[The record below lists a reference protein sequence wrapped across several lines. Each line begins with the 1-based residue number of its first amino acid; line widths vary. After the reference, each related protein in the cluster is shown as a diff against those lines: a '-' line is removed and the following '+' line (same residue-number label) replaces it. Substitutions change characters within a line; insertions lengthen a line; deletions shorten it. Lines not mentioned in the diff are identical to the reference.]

1 MYKKLLIVF
10 LCFLCIGCGKKESVN
25 QFKKEYEKYN
35 DEYFK
40 LNLSEDDEV
49 VYSTTSEVNKII
61 KSGTGVIFFG
71 SPKDNLSRVV
81 VDILLDVVNNTDLD
95 HIYYLDNLDGIT
107 GIDNIEGKKIPLV
120 LFVLDGKIVSY
131 HVGTVND
138 KVELSDDE
146 IVELYNLYSDG
157 VHQVLQD
164 ACDENC

>member
-1 MYKKLLIVF
+1 MYKKLLIVIF
-10 LCFLCIGCGKKESVN
+10 CLLCIGCGKKESVN

-35 DEYFK
+35 DKYFQ
-40 LNLSEDDEV
+40 LNLNEDDEV
-49 VYSTTSEVNKII
+49 VYGTTSKINKII

-107 GIDNIEGKKIPLV
+107 GIDNIESKKIPLV

-131 HVGTVND
+131 HVGTVHD
-138 KVELSDDE
+138 KVELTDDE
-146 IVELYNLYSDG
+146 VVELYNLYSDG

-164 ACDENC
+164 ACDESC

>member
-1 MYKKLLIVF
+1 MKKKLYIIL
-10 LCFLCIGCGKKESVN
+10 LCLLCCACTNSKTTIKE
-25 QFKKEYEKYN
+25 EYEKYN
-35 DEYFK
+35 KEYVK
-40 LNLSEDDEV
+40 VDLTNANIV
-49 VYSTTSEVNKII
+49 KYSNTKEINKII

-107 GIDNIEGKKIPLV
+107 GIDNIESKKIPLV

-138 KVELSDDE
+138 KIELTDDE
-146 IVELYNLYSDG
+146 IVEIYNLYSDG